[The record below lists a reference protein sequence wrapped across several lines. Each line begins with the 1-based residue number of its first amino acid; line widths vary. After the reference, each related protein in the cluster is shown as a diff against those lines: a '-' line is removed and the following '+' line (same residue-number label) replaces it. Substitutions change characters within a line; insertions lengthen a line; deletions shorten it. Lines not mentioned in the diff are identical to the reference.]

1 MVEALNRSIRGQ
13 TVKTSKV
20 ETSQRLEQEVSYWVC
35 ESPVGQLLLVGSL
48 KGLQILQ
55 FQDGAHPL
63 RIQSSWIKV
72 RKPFQDILKQL
83 QEYFDG
89 ARTHFQ
95 VNLDLKGTTFQRHVW
110 KALQEI
116 PYGRTTSYGAIAK
129 QVGRPQA
136 SRAVGAANGQNP
148 VSIIVPCHRVIGVN
162 GQLVGYGGGLPIK
175 QALLELELSHD
186 SRAK

>member
-1 MVEALNRSIRGQ
+1 M
-13 TVKTSKV
+13 
-20 ETSQRLEQEVSYWVC
+20 
-35 ESPVGQLLLVGSL
+35 
-48 KGLQILQ
+48 QILQ

-95 VNLDLKGTTFQRHVW
+95 VNLDLKGTTFQRQVW

-148 VSIIVPCHRVIGVN
+148 VSIIVPCHRVIGAN